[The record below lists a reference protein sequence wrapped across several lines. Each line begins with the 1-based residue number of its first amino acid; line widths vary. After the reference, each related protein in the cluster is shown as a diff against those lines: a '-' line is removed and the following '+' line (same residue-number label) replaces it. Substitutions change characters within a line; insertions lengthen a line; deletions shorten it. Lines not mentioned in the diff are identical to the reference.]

1 MSTKRRYHDAEVEEI
16 FALATQTAEAGP
28 LALPSHDGLTLEELQ
43 EVGAQVGLPPER
55 IAAAASAV
63 DVRGETLP
71 QRTHM
76 GQPLSVGRVVDL
88 PRAATDREW
97 ELLVAELRATFDAK
111 GEVTSHG
118 SLREW
123 SNGNLHAF
131 HEPTDDGYRLRMT
144 TFREVTYSWTAM
156 GSMFLV
162 MSVIMFVAMASKGK
176 LGLELVLPMFFGAAG
191 IGALASNMLQLPRW
205 AREREQQME
214 HIAERARTLLEAS
227 TADDDAE

>member
-16 FALATQTAEAGP
+16 FALATETADASP
-28 LALPSHDGLTLEELQ
+28 LALPSNDGLTLEDLQ

-55 IAAAASAV
+55 IAAAASAI

-71 QRTHM
+71 QRKHL
-76 GQPLSVGRVVDL
+76 GQPLSVGRVIDL

-118 SLREW
+118 GLREW

-131 HEPTDDGYRLRMT
+131 HEPTDDGHRLRMT
-144 TFREVTYSWTAM
+144 TFREVAFSLTAM
-156 GSMFLV
+156 GGMFLL
-162 MSVIMFVAMASKGK
+162 MALIMFVAMASKGK
-176 LGLELVLPMFFGAAG
+176 LGLELVLPMAFATAG
-191 IGALASNMLQLPRW
+191 VGALASNMLQLPRW

-214 HIAERARTLLEAS
+214 HIAQRARTLLE
-227 TADDDAE
+227 TPPADDDSA